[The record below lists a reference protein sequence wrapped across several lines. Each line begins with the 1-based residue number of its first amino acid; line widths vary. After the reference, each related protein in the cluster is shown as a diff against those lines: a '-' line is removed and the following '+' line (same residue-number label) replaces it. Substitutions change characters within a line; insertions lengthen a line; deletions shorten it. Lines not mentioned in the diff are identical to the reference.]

1 MFTKLFT
8 SIELLSNH
16 KSFKLFVGSTR
27 DHLWLLIHFKYLEIA
42 NYNLQFQVNNGVRQR
57 VTTVHPK
64 RWMKK
69 PFTNTA
75 ELLDY
80 LYSKSYDIL
89 YMDFEFTNGWKIK
102 EQPQIEFYFYTNSM
116 EERNELIDKLL
127 GVAGL
132 EIKDKSVLIPNITYL
147 IKATGEIY
155 PLDDELLPDE
165 FWTEE
170 QRNAWGLQYQ
180 KKHNP
185 EEDNEF
191 PDGVPFDENTRS
203 INFPYNSLFNESLDQ
218 SNPF

>member
-1 MFTKLFT
+1 MRSNLIS
-8 SIELLSNH
+8 SIQLLSNH

-27 DHLWLLIHFKYLEIA
+27 ANLWLLAHFKHLKLA
-42 NYNLQFQVNNGVRQR
+42 HYNLQYQINNGERQR
-57 VTTVHPK
+57 VNTIHPK

-102 EQPQIEFYFYTNSM
+102 EQPQIEFYFYTNCM
-116 EERNELIDKLL
+116 EERDELIDKLL

-132 EIKDKSVLIPNITYL
+132 EIKDKSVLTPNITYML
-147 IKATGEIY
+147 KATGEIY
-155 PLDDELLPDE
+155 PLDDELTPDE

-170 QRNAWGLQYQ
+170 QRNAWRLQYQ

-185 EEDNEF
+185 EKDNEF
-191 PDGVPFDENTRS
+191 PDGVPFD
-203 INFPYNSLFNESLDQ
+203 
-218 SNPF
+218 

>member
-1 MFTKLFT
+1 MFTKLF
-8 SIELLSNH
+8 SNIELLSNH
-16 KSFKLFVGSTR
+16 KSFKLFVGSTWE
-27 DHLWLLIHFKYLEIA
+27 HLWLLIHFKHLKLA
-42 NYNLQFQVNNGVRQR
+42 HYNLQYQINKGERQR
-57 VTTVHPK
+57 ANTIHPK

-69 PFTNTA
+69 PFTNTT

-80 LYSKSYDIL
+80 LASKFYDIL

-116 EERNELIDKLL
+116 EERDELIDKLL
-127 GVAGL
+127 GIAGL

-191 PDGVPFDENTRS
+191 PEGVPFDKNTRS